1 VGTATNPPAPTPRV
15 WAIGGGKGGIGKS
28 VIAANL
34 AVVLAQRGCRVVL
47 IDADLGGANLHTI
60 LGMPARGP
68 TLSDFLLRRSERLG
82 DIVVPTA
89 TAGLSL
95 VSGSRAPVD
104 SANPRYAQKVRLLRH
119 IATLPAD
126 HAVLDLGGG
135 SSFNMLDFFL
145 AADHGVVVVVPEA
158 TSVENAYHFLKAAY
172 FRRMRRAQPRERV
185 KAAVAAAMAQ
195 LQQLDIRSPR
205 ELLRRVA
212 EADPTAAEGMLR
224 EARRFDPAL
233 VVNRVQRPE
242 HRRLGVDMGLACEDY
257 FGRRMP
263 CLGTIEEDEVVA
275 RSVHERQP
283 AAERYPDSR
292 FVGALR
298 GVVDRLVGGAG
309 AAHGA

>member
-1 VGTATNPPAPTPRV
+1 MGTATNPTAPTPRV

-60 LGMPARGP
+60 LGVPARGP
-68 TLSDFLLRRSERLG
+68 TLSDFLHRRSERLC
-82 DIVVPTA
+82 DILVPTA

-172 FRRMRRAQPRERV
+172 FRRMRRAQPR
-185 KAAVAAAMAQ
+185 
-195 LQQLDIRSPR
+195 
-205 ELLRRVA
+205 
-212 EADPTAAEGMLR
+212 
-224 EARRFDPAL
+224 
-233 VVNRVQRPE
+233 
-242 HRRLGVDMGLACEDY
+242 
-257 FGRRMP
+257 
-263 CLGTIEEDEVVA
+263 
-275 RSVHERQP
+275 
-283 AAERYPDSR
+283 
-292 FVGALR
+292 
-298 GVVDRLVGGAG
+298 
-309 AAHGA
+309 